1 MKPVFALLIF
11 LIISSTQT
19 FATGYFVNSV
29 SGNDSNTGTSS
40 SAPWKSLVK
49 VENKTL
55 QPGDVVNFA
64 RGSSWSKSAWET
76 VFLIDNSGTK
86 ANPITFRAYGEGA
99 LPTFSNGG
107 QVWNKG
113 IKITGDYIVIEN
125 LKVTNTGYGGFEIAK
140 NADYNIVKNCE
151 VSNCGIGILCYG
163 SNNLLTENYIH
174 DLKMIVDNEIP
185 DSQSGGGDFGCVS
198 FWLYG
203 PNNEVSYN
211 RSINNVGHSYDYK
224 VDGGFLEFYEN
235 CDGTYAHHN
244 WVETGVGIAEA
255 SNGHGKNITIAYNVF
270 IENIGFF
277 AFHTYNFVLEN
288 FKFENNTCIT
298 RKGTQWNNMFGWWT
312 NDLTTGS
319 VIVRNNIFVFG
330 GDADERITK
339 GNNFTHEYN
348 LYFLLNGAQLGDI
361 TLGKGE
367 KLGDPLFVDETNK
380 DFRLKPE
387 SPAKDAGA
395 SLGYKTDFSDKP
407 VPSGNAPD
415 MGAFEF
421 DLSSGLGNLKI
432 KKSDKFFSV
441 YPNPAGNRVNIDFK
455 SIQVEKI
462 NIEIINLLGQK
473 VFSEIC
479 FPVKQGLTSLS
490 LDLNISKGTYFMVLN
505 NGIKKYSEKLIIN

>member
-1 MKPVFALLIF
+1 MKQVLIF
-11 LIISSTQT
+11 LISLISTQL
-19 FATGYFVNSV
+19 FATEYFVNSIL
-29 SGNDSNTGTSS
+29 GNDSNTGISS
-40 SAPWKSLVK
+40 SVPWKSLSK
-49 VENKTL
+49 VESKTL
-55 QPGDVVNFA
+55 QPGDIVNFA
-64 RGSSWSKSAWET
+64 RGSAWSKAAWET
-76 VFLIDNSGTK
+76 VFLIDDNGTQ
-86 ANPITFRAYGEGA
+86 ANPITFRAYGEGV

-140 NADYNIVKNCE
+140 NADYNIIRNCE
-151 VSNCGIGILCYG
+151 VSNCGMGILCYG
-163 SNNLLTENYIH
+163 SNNLFTRNYIH

-211 RSINNVGHSYDYK
+211 RSINNVGHSFDYK

-277 AFHTYNFVLEN
+277 AFHTNNFTLEN

-298 RKGTQWNNMFGWWT
+298 RKGTQWNNMFGWWAT
-312 NDLTTGS
+312 DLTAGT
-319 VIVRNNIFVFG
+319 VIIRNNIFVYG
-330 GDADERITK
+330 GDSQERVAK
-339 GNNFTHEYN
+339 GNKFTHENN
-348 LYFLLNGAQLGDI
+348 LYYLLNGAQLGDI

-367 KLGDPLFVDETNK
+367 KTGNPLFVDEANK
-380 DFRLKPE
+380 DFRLKAE
-387 SPAKDAGA
+387 SLAKDAGA
-395 SLGYKTDFSDKP
+395 NLGYNLDFSDKP

-415 MGAFEF
+415 LGAYEY
-421 DLSSGLGNLKI
+421 DITSGLENVKTGKEER
-432 KKSDKFFSV
+432 FFSV
-441 YPNPAGNRVNIDFK
+441 YPNPAENRINIDFTANTAD
-455 SIQVEKI
+455 KI
-462 NIEIINLLGQK
+462 KIDIMNLLGQK
-473 VFSEIC
+473 VFTNTW
-479 FPVKQGLTSLS
+479 FPFKHGLTSLS
-490 LDLNISKGTYFMVLN
+490 FNLNISKGTYFIVLN
-505 NGIKKYSEKLIIN
+505 NGIQNYTEKLIIN